1 MIVVTTESLPGKKI
15 VKVLGLAKGS
25 TIRCTHVGTDLMA
38 VLRNLVGG
46 EIPEY
51 TRVIAQA
58 REQAIDRM
66 VEQARQM
73 GANAVVSMR
82 FSTTEVMRGAAEIL
96 AYGTAVWV
104 E

>member
-1 MIVVTTESLPGKKI
+1 MIIVTTDSVPGKG
-15 VKVLGLAKGS
+15 VAEVLGLAKGS
-25 TIRCTHVGTDLMA
+25 TIRCTHLGTDLMA
-38 VLRNLVGG
+38 RFRNLVGG

-66 VEQARQM
+66 TEQARQM
-73 GANAVVSMR
+73 GANAVICMR
-82 FSTTEVMRGAAEIL
+82 FSTTEIMRNAAEIL
-96 AYGTAVWV
+96 AYGTAVRV